1 MTLSIGRDSR
11 KDLVKDLLRLDH
23 LAYPEAPKEVKELTL
38 LP

>member
-1 MTLSIGRDSR
+1 MILSIGRDSR

-23 LAYPEAPKEVKELTL
+23 LAYLELSKEVEELTL

>member
-1 MTLSIGRDSR
+1 MILSIGRDSR

-23 LAYPEAPKEVKELTL
+23 LAYLEPSKRVEELTI

>member
-1 MTLSIGRDSR
+1 MILSIGRDSG

-23 LAYPEAPKEVKELTL
+23 LPYPELSKEVEELTL